1 MLCNTVPPV
10 LPEFV
15 APAFQLGHDG
25 LNPSDLL
32 DGLRFDARGCV
43 VAASR
48 FRRLH
53 RVEGRVIVYA
63 LFELLQ
69 HFNGS
74 ADLGC
79 GWSSHDQT
87 WMPCECLRV
96 GDCSWRRFRGGSH
109 CAFRA
114 CSAVTGCAQGSPKPS
129 RIAASS
135 AAIFVGASTTVRNG
149 SPISRAYSRSV
160 KKMPQSWLPWLG
172 VTVVLMVVVE
182 HTASWRWCISYTRC
196 ADSPNN
202 VRGVALLIASTRIN
216 SRYEELSLANA
227 AALQIPASR

>member
-1 MLCNTVPPV
+1 MPPV

-15 APAFQLGHDG
+15 PPALQLRHDG
-25 LNPSDLL
+25 LDASDLL
-32 DGLRFDARGCV
+32 DGLSLDARGCV
-43 VAASR
+43 VTAPC

-53 RVEGRVIVYA
+53 RVEGRVIIYP

-69 HFNGS
+69 HFNRS

-79 GWSSHDQT
+79 GWSSHNQT
-87 WMPCECLRV
+87 WMPCECLRA
-96 GDCSWRRFRGGSH
+96 GGWWRRVRGGSH

-114 CSAVTGCAQGSPKPS
+114 CSAVTGCAHGSPKPS

-160 KKMPQSWLPWLG
+160 KKMPQSWLPG
-172 VTVVLMVVVE
+172 FRVAVVLMLVVE
-182 HTASWRWCISYTRC
+182 HR
-196 ADSPNN
+196 
-202 VRGVALLIASTRIN
+202 
-216 SRYEELSLANA
+216 
-227 AALQIPASR
+227 